1 MLPIFLLLVVFP
13 FTIMELFSL
22 SWYLAR
28 YLGRFLDHS
37 VGIVIVCLLL
47 FLHFQVVLNRKKEFQ
62 WQRLA
67 LFLRVGATRYAQLIL
82 LSQIQNR
89 ETEFLI

>member
-1 MLPIFLLLVVFP
+1 MAHAADIPSASCISIYNNGTV
-13 FTIMELFSL
+13 SL

-37 VGIVIVCLLL
+37 VGIVIFCLLL
-47 FLHFQVVLNRKKEFQ
+47 FLHIQVVLNRKKEFQ

-82 LSQIQNR
+82 LSQI
-89 ETEFLI
+89 